1 MFRHWFHRMT
11 VILAIRR
18 YPMNKKYTLLV
29 NNGVLSSQLEDEAT
43 AAFTNGRIVK
53 VLDTPS
59 GDDNAT
65 LVQVELTEEDYN
77 TILEA
82 DRFANTHGTEPLI
95 SVTEYAP
102 E

>member
-1 MFRHWFHRMT
+1 MR
-11 VILAIRR
+11 I
-18 YPMNKKYTLLV
+18 YTLLID
-29 NNGVLSSQLEDEAT
+29 NNVLLKQLEKD
-43 AAFTNGRIVK
+43 AALAFSHGRIVK

-59 GDDNAT
+59 GSGDAS
-65 LVQVELTEEDYN
+65 LVRVQLTPESYN

-82 DRFANTHGTEPLI
+82 DKFANTHGAEPAI